1 MTAVLDYGEI
11 MSKKRL
17 TEKKEQSARL
27 VYSDLSLK
35 QGFKKFL
42 LNPLYIFPVLI
53 STILCYAY
61 YLTHETVT
69 IDSLSSDRYYHGLL
83 VAQGRLTATIIENY
97 LGFEHLPIAV
107 ENIIGLIC
115 FILGATVF
123 CIIFDKAKPQSNVL
137 PYTFSTC
144 LYITF
149 PLMNEYFMFK
159 GSVLT
164 TGGSILLVSF
174 ALYFALKIKNLIASI
189 LISSIFIF
197 FAYSWYESFILV
209 YIGAVFLLLILL
221 ADGQKSQKELFF
233 NGFWLAPTLFL
244 GFSLE
249 EIISNAIIN
258 ICNITQDNNNAVGTA
273 WLSSSAT
280 LKSFFYDFIY
290 SFVSKIFCYA
300 PFTILFIFLAVAFVL
315 MILQTKSTKKPI
327 LIFFYFGLAL
337 TVFFLS
343 IYRGT
348 ESAYRTE
355 QGIPFYISAIT
366 LLLSSK
372 IINLNG
378 KKALK
383 IIASL
388 SLVII
393 LTVQICSS
401 NYWYHVNVLRDKEE
415 KQVVCNIAKDLE
427 KYDKNKPVIF
437 IGYYQL
443 SNNIKDKYTVKKD
456 SVAGKIIDYTSKKA
470 KKSYTYTACQT
481 SISSYI
487 SWSIYSFSSAN
498 VELKKFFNSC
508 GYDFKLGTNEQF
520 EEATKKY
527 INIPSYND
535 SGYILDAGDYIVVK
549 VGNYSPNFYEFLYE

>member
-17 TEKKEQSARL
+17 TEKKEQNARL

-137 PYTFSTC
+137 PYTFFTC

-315 MILQTKSTKKPI
+315 MILQTKSAKKPI

-343 IYRGT
+343 IYRGA
-348 ESAYRTE
+348 ELAYRTE

-372 IINLNG
+372 IINSNG

-443 SNNIKDKYTVKKD
+443 SNNIEDKYTVKKD
-456 SVAGKIIDYTSKKA
+456 SVAGRIINYTSKKA

-498 VELKKFFNSC
+498 VELKKFFNAC

-520 EEATKKY
+520 KEATKKY

-549 VGNYSPNFYEFLYE
+549 VGNYTPNFYEFLYE

>member
-17 TEKKEQSARL
+17 TEKKEQNARL

-42 LNPLYIFPVLI
+42 LNPMYIFPVLI

-115 FILGATVF
+115 FILGATAF
-123 CIIFDKAKPQSNVL
+123 CIIFDKAKPQCNVL
-137 PYTFSTC
+137 PYTFFTC

-258 ICNITQDNNNAVGTA
+258 LCNITQDNNNAVGTA

-327 LIFFYFGLAL
+327 LIFFYLGLAL

-355 QGIPFYISAIT
+355 QGIPFYIGAIT

-372 IINLNG
+372 IINSNG

-415 KQVVCNIAKDLE
+415 NQVVCNIAKDLE

-443 SNNIKDKYTVKKD
+443 SNNIEDKYAVKKD

-470 KKSYTYTACQT
+470 EKSYTYTACQT

-520 EEATKKY
+520 KEATKKY

-549 VGNYSPNFYEFLYE
+549 VGNYTPNFYEFLYE

>member
-17 TEKKEQSARL
+17 TEKKKQTARL
-27 VYSDLSLK
+27 VLSDLSLK

-42 LNPLYIFPVLI
+42 SNPLYIFPVLI

-61 YLTHETVT
+61 YITHETVT

-123 CIIFDKAKPQSNVL
+123 CIIFDKAKPQSNIL
-137 PYTFSTC
+137 PYTFFTC

-273 WLSSSAT
+273 WLASSAT

-315 MILQTKSTKKPI
+315 MIFQTKSTKKPI
-327 LIFFYFGLAL
+327 LVFFYFGLAL

-343 IYRGT
+343 IYRGA

-355 QGIPFYISAIT
+355 QGIPFYIGAIT

-383 IIASL
+383 IIASM

-393 LTVQICSS
+393 LTAQICSS

-415 KQVVCNIAKDLE
+415 KQVVYNIAKDLE

-443 SNNIKDKYTVKKD
+443 SNNIEDKYTVKKD
-456 SVAGKIIDYTSKKA
+456 SVAGRIINYASQKA
-470 KKSYTYTACQT
+470 GKPYAYTACQT

-487 SWSIYSFSSAN
+487 SWSTYSFSSAN

-520 EEATKKY
+520 KEATKKY

-549 VGNYSPNFYEFLYE
+549 VGNYTPDLYEFLYE

>member
-17 TEKKEQSARL
+17 TEKKEQNARL

-42 LNPLYIFPVLI
+42 LNPMYIFPVLI

-61 YLTHETVT
+61 YLAHETVT

-115 FILGATVF
+115 YILGATVF

-273 WLSSSAT
+273 WLTSSAT

-300 PFTILFIFLAVAFVL
+300 PFTILFIFLAIAFGL

-327 LIFFYFGLAL
+327 LVFFYFGLAL

-343 IYRGT
+343 IYRGA

-355 QGIPFYISAIT
+355 QGIPFYIGAIT

>member
-17 TEKKEQSARL
+17 TEKKEQNARL

-83 VAQGRLTATIIENY
+83 VAQGRLTATIIEKY

-164 TGGSILLVSF
+164 TGGSILSVSF

-221 ADGQKSQKELFF
+221 ADGKKSQKELFF

-258 ICNITQDNNNAVGTA
+258 LCNITQDNNNAVGTA

-300 PFTILFIFLAVAFVL
+300 PFTILFIFLAIAFGL

-327 LIFFYFGLAL
+327 LVFFYFGLAL

-372 IINLNG
+372 IINSNG
-378 KKALK
+378 KKALR

-508 GYDFKLGTNEQF
+508 GYDFKLGTNKQF

-549 VGNYSPNFYEFLYE
+549 VGNYTPNFYEFLYE

>member
-17 TEKKEQSARL
+17 TEKKEQNARL

-97 LGFEHLPIAV
+97 LGFEHLPIAI

-123 CIIFDKAKPQSNVL
+123 CIIFDKARPQSNVL
-137 PYTFSTC
+137 PYTFFTC

-221 ADGQKSQKELFF
+221 ANGQKSQKELFF

-249 EIISNAIIN
+249 EITSNAIIN

-300 PFTILFIFLAVAFVL
+300 PFTILFIFLAVAFGL
-315 MILQTKSTKKPI
+315 MIFQTKSTKKPI

-343 IYRGT
+343 IYRGA

-355 QGIPFYISAIT
+355 QGIPFYIGAIT

-372 IINLNG
+372 IINLHG

-443 SNNIKDKYTVKKD
+443 SNNNKDKYAVKKD
-456 SVAGKIIDYTSKKA
+456 SVAGKIINYTSKKA

-520 EEATKKY
+520 KEATKKY

-549 VGNYSPNFYEFLYE
+549 VGNYTPNFYEFLYE

>member
-17 TEKKEQSARL
+17 TEKKEQNARL

-42 LNPLYIFPVLI
+42 LNPMYIFPVLI

-258 ICNITQDNNNAVGTA
+258 LCNITQDNNNAVGTA

-343 IYRGT
+343 IYRGA

-372 IINLNG
+372 IINSNG
-378 KKALK
+378 KKTLK

-443 SNNIKDKYTVKKD
+443 SNNIKDKYAVKKD
-456 SVAGKIIDYTSKKA
+456 SLAGKIIDYTSKKA
-470 KKSYTYTACQT
+470 EKPYTYTDCQT

-520 EEATKKY
+520 KEATKKY

-549 VGNYSPNFYEFLYE
+549 VGNYTPNFYEFLYE

>member
-17 TEKKEQSARL
+17 TEKKEQNTRL
-27 VYSDLSLK
+27 VLSDLSLK

-42 LNPLYIFPVLI
+42 SNPLYIFPVLI

-61 YLTHETVT
+61 YITHETVT

-83 VAQGRLTATIIENY
+83 VAQGRLTATIVENY

-123 CIIFDKAKPQSNVL
+123 CIIFDKAKPQKSVL
-137 PYTFSTC
+137 PYTFFTC

-290 SFVSKIFCYA
+290 SFVSKIFCYT
-300 PFTILFIFLAVAFVL
+300 PFTILFVFLAVAFIL
-315 MILQTKSTKKPI
+315 MISQTKSTKKPI
-327 LIFFYFGLAL
+327 LVFFYLGLAL

-343 IYRGT
+343 IYRGA

-355 QGIPFYISAIT
+355 QGIPFYIGAIA

-383 IIASL
+383 IIASM

-393 LTVQICSS
+393 LTTQICSS

-443 SNNIKDKYTVKKD
+443 SNNIEDKYTVKKD
-456 SVAGKIIDYTSKKA
+456 SVAGKIINYTSQKA
-470 KKSYTYTACQT
+470 GKSYAYTACQT

-498 VELKKFFNSC
+498 VELKKFFNEC

-520 EEATKKY
+520 KEATKKY

-549 VGNYSPNFYEFLYE
+549 VGNYTPNLYEFLYE

>member
-17 TEKKEQSARL
+17 TEKKEQNARL

-42 LNPLYIFPVLI
+42 LNPLYILPVLI

-137 PYTFSTC
+137 PYTFFTC

-221 ADGQKSQKELFF
+221 ADGKKSQKELFF

-258 ICNITQDNNNAVGTA
+258 LCNITQDNNNAVGTA

-300 PFTILFIFLAVAFVL
+300 PFTILFIFLAIAFGL

-327 LIFFYFGLAL
+327 LVFFYFGLAL

-378 KKALK
+378 KKALR

-470 KKSYTYTACQT
+470 KKSYDYTACQT

-520 EEATKKY
+520 KEATKKY

-549 VGNYSPNFYEFLYE
+549 VGNYTPNFYEFLYE

>member
-17 TEKKEQSARL
+17 TEKKEQNARL

-61 YLTHETVT
+61 YLAHETVT

-115 FILGATVF
+115 FVLGATVF
-123 CIIFDKAKPQSNVL
+123 CIIFDKAKPQCNVL
-137 PYTFSTC
+137 PYTFFTC

-315 MILQTKSTKKPI
+315 MILQTK
-327 LIFFYFGLAL
+327 
-337 TVFFLS
+337 
-343 IYRGT
+343 
-348 ESAYRTE
+348 

-372 IINLNG
+372 IINSNG

-443 SNNIKDKYTVKKD
+443 SNNIEDKYAVKKD
-456 SVAGKIIDYTSKKA
+456 SVAGKIINYTSKKA
-470 KKSYTYTACQT
+470 KKSYAYTACQT

-520 EEATKKY
+520 KEATKKY

-549 VGNYSPNFYEFLYE
+549 VGNYTPNFYEFLYE

>member
-17 TEKKEQSARL
+17 TEKKEQNARL

-123 CIIFDKAKPQSNVL
+123 CIIFDKAKPQKNIL
-137 PYTFSTC
+137 PYTFFTC

-221 ADGQKSQKELFF
+221 ADGKKSQKELFF

-258 ICNITQDNNNAVGTA
+258 LCNITQNNNNAVGTA

-327 LIFFYFGLAL
+327 LIFFYLGLAL

-343 IYRGT
+343 IYRGA

-355 QGIPFYISAIT
+355 QGIPFYIGAIT

-372 IINLNG
+372 IINSNG

-443 SNNIKDKYTVKKD
+443 SNNIEDKYTVKKD
-456 SVAGKIIDYTSKKA
+456 SVAGRIIDYTSKKA

-487 SWSIYSFSSAN
+487 SWSICPFSSAN

-520 EEATKKY
+520 KEATKKY

-549 VGNYSPNFYEFLYE
+549 VGNYSPNFYDFLYE

>member
-42 LNPLYIFPVLI
+42 LNPMYIFPVLI

-61 YLTHETVT
+61 YLAHETVT

-258 ICNITQDNNNAVGTA
+258 LCNITQDNNNAVGTA

-327 LIFFYFGLAL
+327 LIFFYLGLAL

-372 IINLNG
+372 IINSNG
-378 KKALK
+378 KKALR

>member
-17 TEKKEQSARL
+17 TEKKEQNARL

-149 PLMNEYFMFK
+149 PLMSEYFMFK

-221 ADGQKSQKELFF
+221 ADGKKSQKELFF

-258 ICNITQDNNNAVGTA
+258 LCNITQNNNNAVGTA

-327 LIFFYFGLAL
+327 LIFFYLGLAL

-343 IYRGT
+343 IYRGA
-348 ESAYRTE
+348 ELAYRTE

-372 IINLNG
+372 IINSNG

-443 SNNIKDKYTVKKD
+443 SNNIEDKYTVKKD
-456 SVAGKIIDYTSKKA
+456 SVAGRIINYTSKKA

-498 VELKKFFNSC
+498 VELKKFFNAC
-508 GYDFKLGTNEQF
+508 GYDFKLGTNGQF
-520 EEATKKY
+520 KEATKKY

>member
-17 TEKKEQSARL
+17 TEKKEQNARL

-42 LNPLYIFPVLI
+42 LNPMYIFPVLI

-327 LIFFYFGLAL
+327 LIFFYLGLAL

-343 IYRGT
+343 IYRGA

-383 IIASL
+383 IIVSL

-437 IGYYQL
+437 IGYHQL
-443 SNNIKDKYTVKKD
+443 SNNIKDKYAIKKD
-456 SVAGKIIDYTSKKA
+456 SVAGRIINYTSKKA

-520 EEATKKY
+520 KEATKKY

-549 VGNYSPNFYEFLYE
+549 VGNYTPNFYEFLYE

>member
-17 TEKKEQSARL
+17 TEKKEQNARL

-83 VAQGRLTATIIENY
+83 VAQGRLTATIVENY

-123 CIIFDKAKPQSNVL
+123 CIIFDKAKPQNNVL
-137 PYTFSTC
+137 PYTFFTC

-174 ALYFALKIKNLIASI
+174 ALYFALKIKNLIVSI

-273 WLSSSAT
+273 WLTSSAT

-327 LIFFYFGLAL
+327 LIFFYLGLAL

-343 IYRGT
+343 IYRGA

-372 IINLNG
+372 IINLHG

-401 NYWYHVNVLRDKEE
+401 NYWYHVNALRDKEE

-443 SNNIKDKYTVKKD
+443 SNNIEDKYTVKKD
-456 SVAGKIIDYTSKKA
+456 SVAGKIINYTSKKA

-487 SWSIYSFSSAN
+487 SWSICPFSSAN

-520 EEATKKY
+520 KEATKKY

-549 VGNYSPNFYEFLYE
+549 VGNYTPDFYEFLYE

>member
-1 MTAVLDYGEI
+1 
-11 MSKKRL
+11 MSKKRF
-17 TEKKEQSARL
+17 TEKKEQNTRL

-137 PYTFSTC
+137 PYTFFTC

-221 ADGQKSQKELFF
+221 ADAQKSQKELFF

-258 ICNITQDNNNAVGTA
+258 ICNITQDSNNNVYTA
-273 WLSSSAT
+273 WLVSSAT

-327 LIFFYFGLAL
+327 LIFFYLGLAL

-348 ESAYRTE
+348 KSAYRTE
-355 QGIPFYISAIT
+355 QGIPFYVSAIAL
-366 LLLSSK
+366 LLLSK
-372 IINLNG
+372 IISSHG

-401 NYWYHVNVLRDKEE
+401 NYWYHINVLRDKEE

-456 SVAGKIIDYTSKKA
+456 SVAGRIINYTSKKA
-470 KKSYTYTACQT
+470 KKSYAYTACHT
-481 SISSYI
+481 SIDSYI

-508 GYDFKLGTNEQF
+508 GYDFKLGTNKQF
-520 EEATKKY
+520 KEATKKY

-549 VGNYSPNFYEFLYE
+549 VGNYTSNLYEFLYE

>member
-17 TEKKEQSARL
+17 TEKKEQNARL

-42 LNPLYIFPVLI
+42 LNPMYIFPVLI

-83 VAQGRLTATIIENY
+83 VAQGRLTATIVENY

-327 LIFFYFGLAL
+327 LIFFYLGLAL

-343 IYRGT
+343 IYRGA

>member
-17 TEKKEQSARL
+17 TEKKEQNARL

-258 ICNITQDNNNAVGTA
+258 LCNITQDNNNAVGTA

-327 LIFFYFGLAL
+327 LIFFYLGLAL

-343 IYRGT
+343 IYRGA
-348 ESAYRTE
+348 ELAYRTE

-372 IINLNG
+372 IINSNG

-401 NYWYHVNVLRDKEE
+401 NYWYHVNVIRDKEE
-415 KQVVCNIAKDLE
+415 KQVICNIAKDLE

-443 SNNIKDKYTVKKD
+443 SNNIVDKYAVKKD
-456 SVAGKIIDYTSKKA
+456 SVAGRIINYTSKKA

-508 GYDFKLGTNEQF
+508 GYDFKLGTNKQF
-520 EEATKKY
+520 KEATKKY

-549 VGNYSPNFYEFLYE
+549 VGNYSPNFYDFLYE

>member
-17 TEKKEQSARL
+17 TEKKEQNARL

-280 LKSFFYDFIY
+280 LKSFFYDFVY

-327 LIFFYFGLAL
+327 LIFFYLGLAL

-343 IYRGT
+343 IYRGA
-348 ESAYRTE
+348 ELAYRTE

-372 IINLNG
+372 IINSNG

-401 NYWYHVNVLRDKEE
+401 NYWYHVNVIRDKEE
-415 KQVVCNIAKDLE
+415 KQVICNIAKDLE
-427 KYDKNKPVIF
+427 KYDKNKPVVF

-443 SNNIKDKYTVKKD
+443 SNNIVDKYAVKKD
-456 SVAGKIIDYTSKKA
+456 SVAGRIINYTSKKA

-508 GYDFKLGTNEQF
+508 GYDFKLGTNKQF
-520 EEATKKY
+520 KEATKKY

-549 VGNYSPNFYEFLYE
+549 VGNYSPNFYDFLYE

>member
-1 MTAVLDYGEI
+1 MK
-11 MSKKRL
+11 SKNSAKQ
-17 TEKKEQSARL
+17 KKQDARL

-35 QGFKKFL
+35 QGFKKFF
-42 LNPLYIFPVLI
+42 LNPMYIFPVLI

-83 VAQGRLTATIIENY
+83 VAQGRLTATIVENY
-97 LGFEHLPIAV
+97 LGFEHLPTAV

-115 FILGATVF
+115 FILSAAVF
-123 CIIFDKAKPQSNVL
+123 CIIFDKAKPQKNIL
-137 PYTFSTC
+137 PYTFFTC
-144 LYITF
+144 IYITF

-174 ALYFALKIKNLIASI
+174 ALYFALKIKNLIAAI

-197 FAYSWYESFILV
+197 FAYSWYESFVLV

-221 ADGQKSQKELFF
+221 ADSKKSQKELFF
-233 NGFWLAPTLFL
+233 NGFWLAPSLFL

-258 ICNITQDNNNAVGTA
+258 ICNITPDNNNAVGTA
-273 WLSSSAT
+273 WLTSSAT

-290 SFVSKIFCYA
+290 SFVAKIFCYA
-300 PFTILFIFLAVAFVL
+300 PFAILFIFLAIALVI
-315 MILQTKSTKKPI
+315 MILQVKETKKPI
-327 LIFFYFGLAL
+327 LILFYFGLAL

-348 ESAYRTE
+348 ISAYRTE
-355 QGIPFYISAIT
+355 QGIPFYCGAIA

-372 IINLNG
+372 IIDISG
-378 KKALK
+378 RKTLK
-383 IIASL
+383 IITSL
-388 SLVII
+388 SLIII

-415 KQVVCNIAKDLE
+415 KQIVCSIANDLE

-437 IGYYQL
+437 IGDYRL
-443 SNNIKDKYTVKKD
+443 SNSIKEKYTVKKD
-456 SVAGKIIDYTSKKA
+456 SISGKIIKYVSQ
-470 KKSYTYTACQT
+470 KSPKSQNEYDYTACQT

-487 SWSIYSFSSAN
+487 SWSIYSFSDAN
-498 VELKKFFNSC
+498 VELKKLFNVC
-508 GYDFKLGTNEQF
+508 DYDFKLGTNGQF
-520 EEATKKY
+520 KEATEKY
-527 INIPSYND
+527 INIPAYNK
-535 SGYILDAGDYIVVK
+535 SGYILDTGDYIVVK
-549 VGNYSPNFYEFLYE
+549 VGDYTLDKYAYLYE

>member
-17 TEKKEQSARL
+17 TEKKEQNARL

-83 VAQGRLTATIIENY
+83 VAQGRLTATIVENY

-355 QGIPFYISAIT
+355 QGIPFYIGAIT

-393 LTVQICSS
+393 LTAQICSS

-443 SNNIKDKYTVKKD
+443 SNNIKDKYTVKKE
-456 SVAGKIIDYTSKKA
+456 SVAGRIINYTSQKSE
-470 KKSYTYTACQT
+470 KSYAYTACQT

-520 EEATKKY
+520 KEATKKY

-549 VGNYSPNFYEFLYE
+549 VGNYTPNLYEFLYE

>member
-17 TEKKEQSARL
+17 TEKKEQNARL

-42 LNPLYIFPVLI
+42 LNPMYIFPVLI

-315 MILQTKSTKKPI
+315 MMLQTKSTKKPI

-393 LTVQICSS
+393 LTAQICSS

-443 SNNIKDKYTVKKD
+443 SNNIKDKYAVKKD
-456 SVAGKIIDYTSKKA
+456 SVAGKIINYTSKKA

-520 EEATKKY
+520 KEATKKY

>member
-17 TEKKEQSARL
+17 TEKKEQNARL

-258 ICNITQDNNNAVGTA
+258 LCNITQDNNNAVGTA

-327 LIFFYFGLAL
+327 LIFFYLGLAL

-343 IYRGT
+343 IYRGA
-348 ESAYRTE
+348 ELAYRTE

-372 IINLNG
+372 IINSNG

-388 SLVII
+388 LLVII

-401 NYWYHVNVLRDKEE
+401 NYWYHVNVIRDKEE
-415 KQVVCNIAKDLE
+415 KQVICNIAKDLE

-443 SNNIKDKYTVKKD
+443 SNNIVDKYAVKKD
-456 SVAGKIIDYTSKKA
+456 SVAGRIINYTSKKA

-508 GYDFKLGTNEQF
+508 GYDFKLGTNKQF
-520 EEATKKY
+520 KEATKKY

-549 VGNYSPNFYEFLYE
+549 VGNYSPNFYDFLYE

>member
-42 LNPLYIFPVLI
+42 LNPMYIFPVLI
-53 STILCYAY
+53 CTILCYAY

-258 ICNITQDNNNAVGTA
+258 LCNITQDNNNAVGTA

-290 SFVSKIFCYA
+290 SFVSRIFCYA
-300 PFTILFIFLAVAFVL
+300 PFTILFIFLAVAFGL
-315 MILQTKSTKKPI
+315 MILQTKNTKKPI
-327 LIFFYFGLAL
+327 LIFFYLGLAL

-456 SVAGKIIDYTSKKA
+456 SVAGKIINYTSKKA

-520 EEATKKY
+520 KEATKKY

>member
-17 TEKKEQSARL
+17 TEKKEQNARL

-137 PYTFSTC
+137 PYTFFTC

-197 FAYSWYESFILV
+197 LAYSWYESFILV

-327 LIFFYFGLAL
+327 LIFFYLGLAL

-343 IYRGT
+343 IYRGA

-378 KKALK
+378 KKTLK

-443 SNNIKDKYTVKKD
+443 SNNIKDKYAVKKD
-456 SVAGKIIDYTSKKA
+456 SVAGRIINYTSKKA

-498 VELKKFFNSC
+498 VELKKFFNAC

-520 EEATKKY
+520 KEATKKY

-549 VGNYSPNFYEFLYE
+549 VGNYTPNFYEFLYE

>member
-17 TEKKEQSARL
+17 TEKKEQNARL

-61 YLTHETVT
+61 YLAHETVT

-258 ICNITQDNNNAVGTA
+258 LCNITQDNNNAVGTA

-315 MILQTKSTKKPI
+315 MILQTESTKKPI
-327 LIFFYFGLAL
+327 LIFFYLGLAL

-343 IYRGT
+343 IYRGA

-355 QGIPFYISAIT
+355 QGIPFYIGAIT

-372 IINLNG
+372 IINSNG

-401 NYWYHVNVLRDKEE
+401 NYWYHVNILRDKEE

-456 SVAGKIIDYTSKKA
+456 SVAGRIIDYTSKKA

-487 SWSIYSFSSAN
+487 SWSICPFSSAN

-520 EEATKKY
+520 KEATKKY

-549 VGNYSPNFYEFLYE
+549 VGNYTPNFYEFLYE

>member
-17 TEKKEQSARL
+17 TEKKEQNARL

-42 LNPLYIFPVLI
+42 LNPMYIFPVLI

-300 PFTILFIFLAVAFVL
+300 PFAILFIFLGVAFVL

-343 IYRGT
+343 IYRGA

-355 QGIPFYISAIT
+355 QGIPFYIGAIT

-372 IINLNG
+372 IINSNG

-443 SNNIKDKYTVKKD
+443 SNNIEDKYTVKKD
-456 SVAGKIIDYTSKKA
+456 SVAGRIIDYTSKKA

-487 SWSIYSFSSAN
+487 SWSICPFSSAN

-520 EEATKKY
+520 KEATKKY

-549 VGNYSPNFYEFLYE
+549 VGNYSPNFYDFLYE

>member
-1 MTAVLDYGEI
+1 
-11 MSKKRL
+11 
-17 TEKKEQSARL
+17 
-27 VYSDLSLK
+27 
-35 QGFKKFL
+35 
-42 LNPLYIFPVLI
+42 
-53 STILCYAY
+53 
-61 YLTHETVT
+61 
-69 IDSLSSDRYYHGLL
+69 
-83 VAQGRLTATIIENY
+83 
-97 LGFEHLPIAV
+97 
-107 ENIIGLIC
+107 
-115 FILGATVF
+115 
-123 CIIFDKAKPQSNVL
+123 
-137 PYTFSTC
+137 
-144 LYITF
+144 
-149 PLMNEYFMFK
+149 MFK

-258 ICNITQDNNNAVGTA
+258 LCNITQDNNNAVGTA

-327 LIFFYFGLAL
+327 LIFFYLGLAL

-343 IYRGT
+343 IYRGA

-372 IINLNG
+372 IINSNG

-388 SLVII
+388 SLVIII

-443 SNNIKDKYTVKKD
+443 SNNIEDKYTVKKD
-456 SVAGKIIDYTSKKA
+456 SVAGRIINYTSKKA
-470 KKSYTYTACQT
+470 KKSYAYTACQT

-549 VGNYSPNFYEFLYE
+549 VGNYTPNFYEFLYE

>member
-17 TEKKEQSARL
+17 TEKKEQNARL
-27 VYSDLSLK
+27 VLSDLSLK

-61 YLTHETVT
+61 YLAHETVT

-83 VAQGRLTATIIENY
+83 VAQGRLTATIVENY

-123 CIIFDKAKPQSNVL
+123 CIIFDKAKPQKSVL
-137 PYTFSTC
+137 PYTFFTC

-315 MILQTKSTKKPI
+315 MIFQTKSTKKPI
-327 LIFFYFGLAL
+327 IVFFYLGLAL

-343 IYRGT
+343 IYRGA

-355 QGIPFYISAIT
+355 QGIPFYIGAIA
-366 LLLSSK
+366 LLLSLK

-383 IIASL
+383 IIASM

-393 LTVQICSS
+393 LTAQICSS

-443 SNNIKDKYTVKKD
+443 SNNIEDKYTVKKD
-456 SVAGKIIDYTSKKA
+456 SVAGRIINYTSKKA
-470 KKSYTYTACQT
+470 EKSYTYTACQT
-481 SISSYI
+481 SIGSYI

-498 VELKKFFNSC
+498 VELKKFFNEC

-520 EEATKKY
+520 KEATKKY

-549 VGNYSPNFYEFLYE
+549 VGNYTPNLYEFLYE

>member
-17 TEKKEQSARL
+17 TEKKEQNARL

-115 FILGATVF
+115 FVLGATVF

-137 PYTFSTC
+137 PYTFFTC

-258 ICNITQDNNNAVGTA
+258 LCNITQDNNNAVGTA

-300 PFTILFIFLAVAFVL
+300 PFTILFIILTVAFVL

-327 LIFFYFGLAL
+327 LIFFYLGLAL

-343 IYRGT
+343 IYRGA

-355 QGIPFYISAIT
+355 QGIPFYIGAIT

-372 IINLNG
+372 IINSNG

-443 SNNIKDKYTVKKD
+443 SNNIKDKYAVKKD
-456 SVAGKIIDYTSKKA
+456 SVSGRIIDYTSKKA
-470 KKSYTYTACQT
+470 EKPYTYTACQT

-520 EEATKKY
+520 KEATKKY

-549 VGNYSPNFYEFLYE
+549 VGNYTPNFYEFLYE

>member
-17 TEKKEQSARL
+17 TEKKEQNARL

-42 LNPLYIFPVLI
+42 LNPLYILPVLI

-197 FAYSWYESFILV
+197 FAYSWYESFVLV

-221 ADGQKSQKELFF
+221 ADGKKSQKELFF

-300 PFTILFIFLAVAFVL
+300 PFTILFIFLAIAFGL

-327 LIFFYFGLAL
+327 LVFFYFGLAL

-378 KKALK
+378 KKALR

-520 EEATKKY
+520 KEATKKY

-549 VGNYSPNFYEFLYE
+549 VGNYTPNFYEFLYE

>member
-17 TEKKEQSARL
+17 TEKKEQNARL

-97 LGFEHLPIAV
+97 LGFEHLPIAI
-107 ENIIGLIC
+107 ENTIGLIC

-137 PYTFSTC
+137 PYTFFTR

-315 MILQTKSTKKPI
+315 MLLQTKSTKKPI
-327 LIFFYFGLAL
+327 LIFFYLGLAL

-343 IYRGT
+343 IYRGA
-348 ESAYRTE
+348 ELAYRAE
-355 QGIPFYISAIT
+355 QGISFYIGAIT

-372 IINLNG
+372 IINSNG

-427 KYDKNKPVIF
+427 KYDENKPVIF

-443 SNNIKDKYTVKKD
+443 SNNIKDKYAVKKD
-456 SVAGKIIDYTSKKA
+456 SVAGKIINYTSKKA

-520 EEATKKY
+520 KEATKKY

-549 VGNYSPNFYEFLYE
+549 VGNYTPNFYEFLYE

>member
-17 TEKKEQSARL
+17 TEKKEQNARL
-27 VYSDLSLK
+27 VLSDLSLK

-137 PYTFSTC
+137 PYTFFTC

-258 ICNITQDNNNAVGTA
+258 LCNITQDNNNAVGTA

-300 PFTILFIFLAVAFVL
+300 PFTILFIILAVAFVL

-343 IYRGT
+343 IYRGA

-372 IINLNG
+372 IINSNG

-388 SLVII
+388 SLIII
-393 LTVQICSS
+393 LTTQICSS

-443 SNNIKDKYTVKKD
+443 SNNIKDKYAVKKD
-456 SVAGKIIDYTSKKA
+456 SLAGKIIDYTSKKA
-470 KKSYTYTACQT
+470 EKSYTYTACQT

-498 VELKKFFNSC
+498 VELKKFFNAC

-520 EEATKKY
+520 KEATKKY

-535 SGYILDAGDYIVVK
+535 SGYILDTGDYIVVK
-549 VGNYSPNFYEFLYE
+549 VGNYTPNFYEFLYE

>member
-17 TEKKEQSARL
+17 TEKKGQNARL

-137 PYTFSTC
+137 PYTFFTC

-174 ALYFALKIKNLIASI
+174 ALYFALKIKNLIVSI

-258 ICNITQDNNNAVGTA
+258 LCNITQDNNNAVGTA

-300 PFTILFIFLAVAFVL
+300 PFTILFIFLAIAFGL
-315 MILQTKSTKKPI
+315 MIFQTKSTKKPI
-327 LIFFYFGLAL
+327 LIFFYLGLAL

-343 IYRGT
+343 IYRGA

-355 QGIPFYISAIT
+355 QGIPFYIGAIT

-372 IINLNG
+372 IINLHG

-443 SNNIKDKYTVKKD
+443 SNNIEDKYAVKKD
-456 SVAGKIIDYTSKKA
+456 SVAGKIINYTSKKA

-520 EEATKKY
+520 KEATKKY

>member
-17 TEKKEQSARL
+17 TEKKGQNARL

-42 LNPLYIFPVLI
+42 LNPLYILPVLI

-137 PYTFSTC
+137 SYTFSTC

-209 YIGAVFLLLILL
+209 YIGAVFLLLIFL

-327 LIFFYFGLAL
+327 LIFFNLGLAL

-343 IYRGT
+343 IYRGA
-348 ESAYRTE
+348 ELAYRTE
-355 QGIPFYISAIT
+355 QGIPFYIGAIT

-372 IINLNG
+372 IINSNG

-456 SVAGKIIDYTSKKA
+456 SVAGRIINYTSKKA

-487 SWSIYSFSSAN
+487 SWSICPFSSAN

-508 GYDFKLGTNEQF
+508 GYDFKLGTNKQF

-549 VGNYSPNFYEFLYE
+549 VGNYTPNFYEFLYE

>member
-17 TEKKEQSARL
+17 TEKKEQNARL

-221 ADGQKSQKELFF
+221 ADGQKSQKEVFF

-258 ICNITQDNNNAVGTA
+258 LCNITQDNNNAVGTA

-300 PFTILFIFLAVAFVL
+300 PFAILFIFLAVAFVL

-343 IYRGT
+343 IYRGA
-348 ESAYRTE
+348 ELAYRTE

-372 IINLNG
+372 IINSNG

-456 SVAGKIIDYTSKKA
+456 SVAGRIIDYTSKKA
-470 KKSYTYTACQT
+470 EKSYTYTACQT

-520 EEATKKY
+520 KEATKKY
-527 INIPSYND
+527 INIPSYNN
-535 SGYILDAGDYIVVK
+535 SGYILDTGDYIVVK
-549 VGNYSPNFYEFLYE
+549 VGNYTPNFYEFLYE

>member
-17 TEKKEQSARL
+17 TEKKEQNARL

-42 LNPLYIFPVLI
+42 LNPMYIFPVLI

-61 YLTHETVT
+61 YLAHETVT

-83 VAQGRLTATIIENY
+83 VAQGRLTATIVENY

-258 ICNITQDNNNAVGTA
+258 LCNITQDNNNAVGTA

-290 SFVSKIFCYA
+290 SFVSRIFCYA
-300 PFTILFIFLAVAFVL
+300 PFTILFIFLAVAFGL
-315 MILQTKSTKKPI
+315 MILQTKNTKKPI
-327 LIFFYFGLAL
+327 LIFFYLGLAL

-443 SNNIKDKYTVKKD
+443 SNNIKDKYAVKKD
-456 SVAGKIIDYTSKKA
+456 SAAGKIINYTSKKA

-549 VGNYSPNFYEFLYE
+549 VGNYTPNFYEFLYE

>member
-17 TEKKEQSARL
+17 TEKKEQNARL

-42 LNPLYIFPVLI
+42 LNPLYIFPILI

-83 VAQGRLTATIIENY
+83 VAQGRLTATIVENY

-137 PYTFSTC
+137 PYTFFTC

-258 ICNITQDNNNAVGTA
+258 LCNITQDNNNAVGTA

-300 PFTILFIFLAVAFVL
+300 PFTILFIFLAIAFGL

-327 LIFFYFGLAL
+327 LVFFYFGLAL

-343 IYRGT
+343 IYRGA

-456 SVAGKIIDYTSKKA
+456 SVAGRIINYTSKKA

-487 SWSIYSFSSAN
+487 SWSTYSFSSAN

-520 EEATKKY
+520 KEATKKY

-549 VGNYSPNFYEFLYE
+549 VGNYTPNFYEFLYE